1 MSGQR
6 WEGPILLK
14 GSAGKKSGMDDSRE
28 HLGKT
33 EVGGGLIIPGD
44 GIVSKGTET

>member
-1 MSGQR
+1 MARGGR
-6 WEGPILLK
+6 GRFCLK

-33 EVGGGLIIPGD
+33 EVGGGLIIPGT
-44 GIVSKGTET
+44 GIVSKGTEA